1 MQGIIMIERTQIMDK
16 LYIKHKVR
24 MADMLA
30 AEKEYNLANDPELVA
45 LKNANKAKREQ
56 KAKQDE
62 SEAIR
67 NIKASISPE

>member
-16 LYIKHKVR
+16 LFLKHEVR

-30 AEKEYNLANDPELVA
+30 AEKEFKLDQDPELVA

-56 KAKQDE
+56 KMQSDQD
-62 SEAIR
+62 
-67 NIKASISPE
+67 